1 MTAVNAAVVIGCVL
15 SARNA
20 SERSEDSLVALTD
33 DVVRASEA
41 ELAAERMVAVGRGYL
56 LTAEPELLAR
66 AQAAEGKL
74 ERTLQGFQRSLTAS
88 GDRDLLASSLSS
100 AARYRERFE
109 VLMSGPLAG
118 QKPQAVADA
127 LRGGLLPARDQWES
141 DLQDLVERRQRQQ
154 AEIRSTAGDWAARV
168 IRIMVVLGALG
179 TVGSALLAWAVI
191 RSLKRLRGA
200 LSGPFARLEAPARSP
215 YPAVRSVDAAPTR
228 SRAPSAPGAEMP
240 RPELETL
247 RRRTPEPRWWPRGY

>member
-1 MTAVNAAVVIGCVL
+1 VNAAVVIGCVL

-88 GDRDLLASSLSS
+88 GDGDLLASSLSS

-127 LRGGLLPARDQWES
+127 LRGGLLPARDQLES

-154 AEIRSTAGDWAARV
+154 AEIRGTAGDWAARV

-200 LSGPFARLEAPARSP
+200 FSGPFARQEAPSRSP
-215 YPAVRSVDAAPTR
+215 YPAVRSVDAAPTGI
-228 SRAPSAPGAEMP
+228 RAPSAPRAEVP
-240 RPELETL
+240 RPEVETL